1 MSKRFFLFIFFL
13 IASFF
18 TSNAVFAYLPTDPGF
33 RTEQWYLQ
41 KIKASQ
47 AWDFTK
53 GSEDIVIAILDS
65 GVDIDHPDLKDNIW
79 VNAGEISG
87 DGIDNDNNG
96 YIDDIHGWDFV
107 GNDNNPQPDIL
118 GVPYN
123 EAGANHGTIIA
134 GVLGAR
140 GDNAKGIAG
149 ITWYSKIMPLRVLNS
164 VGLGDS
170 GAAVQAIDYAIVQ
183 GADIINMSF
192 VGPDYSSAMYQA
204 VRRAWEKGII
214 IVAAAGNDSVEQGDD
229 LDTYHSFPVCYDGA
243 DNMVIGVAAVDDK
256 DRKSVFSNF
265 GNTYVDVAAP
275 GVSFYSTLFQDFS
288 SPDFQNEYGG
298 YWSGTSVATPLV
310 SGAAA
315 LIKSLSPNFSNKKV
329 RDIII
334 ASADNIDPANPDIAG
349 KLGGGRLN
357 LYKALDLAYSQ
368 LFNIDLTKNI
378 ITGAGI
384 GGGPHVRVFQSSG
397 IAITSFFAY
406 DEGFRGGVT
415 AVGCDLDG
423 DGTSE
428 IIAGA
433 GIGGGPHVRIFDRKG
448 KLINLFFAYDERFRG
463 GVNVA
468 CGDLD
473 GDGRDEIVTGAG
485 IGGGP
490 HVRIFNGDG
499 QLVNHFFAYSENFRG
514 GVNVEVGDLDN
525 NGRAEIFTGPAS
537 AGGPQVRIFDWHGAV
552 VGQFFAYKKD
562 FRGGID
568 IGLGDLDDNGSQEI
582 IVGVSRGGSSYIRVF
597 DQSFILRYQFLAY
610 LDEFQGGVNLAV
622 ADLESDGRAEI
633 ITGAGQGGGPQVRI
647 FNIEGKPL
655 SQFFAYS
662 KYFRGGVNVGTM
674 KSNGE

>member
-1 MSKRFFLFIFFL
+1 
-13 IASFF
+13 
-18 TSNAVFAYLPTDPGF
+18 
-33 RTEQWYLQ
+33 
-41 KIKASQ
+41 
-47 AWDFTK
+47 
-53 GSEDIVIAILDS
+53 
-65 GVDIDHPDLKDNIW
+65 
-79 VNAGEISG
+79 
-87 DGIDNDNNG
+87 
-96 YIDDIHGWDFV
+96 
-107 GNDNNPQPDIL
+107 
-118 GVPYN
+118 
-123 EAGANHGTIIA
+123 
-134 GVLGAR
+134 
-140 GDNAKGIAG
+140 
-149 ITWYSKIMPLRVLNS
+149 
-164 VGLGDS
+164 GDS

-433 GIGGGPHVRIFDRKG
+433 GIGGGPHVRIF
-448 KLINLFFAYDERFRG
+448 
-463 GVNVA
+463 
-468 CGDLD
+468 
-473 GDGRDEIVTGAG
+473 
-485 IGGGP
+485 
-490 HVRIFNGDG
+490 NGDG